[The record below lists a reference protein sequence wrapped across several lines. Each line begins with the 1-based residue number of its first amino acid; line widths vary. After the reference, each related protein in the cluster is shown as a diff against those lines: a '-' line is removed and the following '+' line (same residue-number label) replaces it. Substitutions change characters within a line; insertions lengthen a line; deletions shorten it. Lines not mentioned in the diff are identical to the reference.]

1 MTDAVYVLTVLGLM
15 AAVTF
20 ALRSLPFI
28 AGRWLRR
35 HALVHKLGS
44 SLPLSIM
51 VLLLVDSVAGQVRT
65 NPAGPWQELLAVALV
80 VLLQWRTR
88 QTLLSIV
95 AGTALYVGL
104 RAL

>member
-1 MTDAVYVLTVLGLM
+1 MTDSVYVLTVLGLM

-20 ALRSLPFI
+20 ALRGLPFI

-51 VLLLVDSVAGQVRT
+51 VLLLIDSAVGQVHA

-80 VLLQWRTR
+80 VLLQWRMR
-88 QTLLSIV
+88 QPLLSIV
-95 AGTALYVGL
+95 VGTALYVAL